1 MQEETKEEFLS
12 RLRKERG
19 LESTEEIDNEEQI
32 SPSSPSNGFKAK
44 LKGLF
49 FLVLLALFLWGIL
62 QIFGMLKSN

>member
-19 LESTEEIDNEEQI
+19 LESIEDIDDEEQVH
-32 SPSSPSNGFKAK
+32 SSKSFKAK
-44 LKGLF
+44 LKSLF
-49 FLVLLALFLWGIL
+49 FLLLLALFLWAIL